1 MKILVTGATGFI
13 GSQLTAALVRHGHQV
28 RVLRRASSRT
38 LMLADLPDVEHVL
51 GDILQPDAVAQ
62 AVRGCELVYHV
73 AALSSYW
80 RAQRDQVYRVNV
92 EGTRVVMDACL
103 RAGVRRVVHT
113 SSAAA
118 IGVRRDG
125 LPADETTPFDAF
137 SARWAYADSKHR
149 AEQVVYRAIE
159 QGLDA
164 VIVNPAAVIGPG
176 DHYLISS
183 SMVIEFAQRPIP
195 AVPPGGVCLADIAA
209 VVQGHI
215 TAAERGRTGER
226 YILGG
231 ENLSNQQVAA
241 TICEIAGRP
250 APRWTIPGW
259 LLGPAALTVDA
270 LNRISP
276 RPPVVSGEQLR
287 LAAHNVFYDSGK
299 AVRELSYPLLPFR
312 NAAERAYRWYLEHG
326 YLKRET

>member
-1 MKILVTGATGFI
+1 MKVLVTGATGFI
-13 GSQLTAALVRHGHQV
+13 GSQLTAELVRRGHQV
-28 RVLRRASSRT
+28 RVLRRASSRM
-38 LMLADLPDVEHVL
+38 LMLADLPGIEHTL
-51 GDILQPDAVAQ
+51 GDILDADAVAQ
-62 AVRGCELVYHV
+62 AVRGCDLVYHV

-80 RAQRDQVYRVNV
+80 RARREQIYRVNV
-92 EGTRVVMDACL
+92 DGTRIVMDACL

-118 IGVRRDG
+118 IGLRRDG
-125 LPADETTPFDAF
+125 LPADETTPFDPF

-149 AEQVVYRAIE
+149 AEQEVYRAIDH
-159 QGLDA
+159 GLDA

-183 SMVIEFAQRPIP
+183 SMVLEFAMRPIP
-195 AVPPGGVCLADIAA
+195 AVPPGGVCLADIDA

-215 TAAERGRTGER
+215 AAAEHGRTSER

-241 TICEIAGRP
+241 TICAIAGRP

-270 LNRISP
+270 FNRVNP

-287 LAAHNVFYDSGK
+287 LAAYNVFYDSSK
-299 AVRELSYPLLPFR
+299 AVRDLGYPLLPFR
-312 NAAERAYRWYLEHG
+312 AAAERAYRWYVEHG
-326 YLKRET
+326 YLNG